1 MVFPPQPHAKS
12 PLCLDWSVEST
23 ISPAV
28 WHVIP
33 SLAFARSW
41 SIRERNILFSVVW
54 RLEHSQVRK
63 FKIWTCTSFIGFEE
77 LRLFQCLKCTHFTI
91 HACCNVQDSNH
102 EHHHITWFSLVF
114 TFLDTVGGWF
124 RVRNWLSFVCNTS
137 KRNISISIPTSFE
150 LTPRSL
156 FHFSLNVWRGYHW
169 RTLS

>member
-1 MVFPPQPHAKS
+1 MPWLVSRKHNKPSRLARDTKLSFRSELIDTWEKHS
-12 PLCLDWSVEST
+12 VLC
-23 ISPAV
+23 
-28 WHVIP
+28 
-33 SLAFARSW
+33 R
-41 SIRERNILFSVVW
+41 W

-77 LRLFQCLKCTHFTI
+77 LRLFQCLKRTHFTI